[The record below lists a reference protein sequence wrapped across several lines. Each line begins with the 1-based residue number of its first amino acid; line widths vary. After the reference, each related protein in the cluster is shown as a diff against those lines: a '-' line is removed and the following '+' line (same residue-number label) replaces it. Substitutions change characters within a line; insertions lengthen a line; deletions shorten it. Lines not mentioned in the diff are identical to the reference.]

1 MSSEIK
7 PNHSLSPESGEMEFT
22 EAAEAKMRIGD
33 KVKVLRSSGEIEED
47 WTSYFTTPYLL
58 RRADANKWKTYSD

>member
-47 WTSYFTTPYLL
+47 WTLAGVNSGIARVFCY
-58 RRADANKWKTYSD
+58 W